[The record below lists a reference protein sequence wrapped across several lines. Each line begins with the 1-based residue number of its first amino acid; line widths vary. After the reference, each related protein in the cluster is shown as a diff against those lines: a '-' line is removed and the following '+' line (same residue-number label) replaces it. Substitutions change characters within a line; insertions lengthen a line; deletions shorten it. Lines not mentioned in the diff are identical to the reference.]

1 MRALQRGMTKSFVLH
16 ACNTCGGVWL
26 DAHAAAHVLRDIS
39 EAPGNHPPALLCPCC
54 DRGMPPVWVPEAQ
67 VMVDRC
73 AEHGVWFDH
82 SELDA
87 ICRAAA
93 SRKGVSLDALPSVG
107 IGAAVGAGAVVAAAA
122 ASAAAAY
129 AVADAQK
136 PRSTMSAGDVAGE
149 VLLEMPETVYFG
161 AEAAVDAAADV
172 AVGAGVEIGAG
183 VRGLGETAGDA
194 AVSATEAA
202 SDVAAGA
209 AEVASS
215 AAEVAADVGSGFLEA
230 VTGVFGAL
238 FD

>member
-1 MRALQRGMTKSFVLH
+1 MTKSFVLH

-26 DAHAAAHVLRDIS
+26 DPAAASHVLRETS

-93 SRKGVSLDALPSVG
+93 QRKGVSLNALPRVG
-107 IGAAVGAGAVVAAAA
+107 VGAAVGAGAVVAAAA

-129 AVADAQK
+129 AVADSQK
-136 PRSTMSAGDVAGE
+136 PRSTTTASDVVGE

-161 AEAAVDAAADV
+161 AEAAVETAADV
-172 AVGAGVEIGAG
+172 AVGAGVEIGSG
-183 VRGLGETAGDA
+183 VQGLGETAGEA
-194 AVSATEAA
+194 AAAATETA

-209 AEVASS
+209 ADLASS
-215 AAEVAADVGSGFLEA
+215 AAEVAAEAGSGFLDV